1 MDRLAHSIFFL
12 CAVIAWLKG
21 NGFCEEKK
29 LKEET
34 TALHFNPELISVL
47 TLVRGSQ

>member
-1 MDRLAHSIFFL
+1 MVFA
-12 CAVIAWLKG
+12 KK
-21 NGFCEEKK
+21 KK